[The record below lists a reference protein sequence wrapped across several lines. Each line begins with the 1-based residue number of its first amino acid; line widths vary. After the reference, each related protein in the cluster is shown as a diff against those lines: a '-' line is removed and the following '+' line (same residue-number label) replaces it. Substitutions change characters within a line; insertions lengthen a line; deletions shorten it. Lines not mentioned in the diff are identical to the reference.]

1 MFTVYIIKNNGG
13 KSYIGQTSDL
23 NSRLVMHN
31 DIDANKKKFHNT
43 TFGKGPWMIDYKKD
57 FLTRKEALQF
67 ERFLKTGLGREW
79 LERARPGE

>member
-31 DIDANKKKFHNT
+31 DTDINKKKFHNT
-43 TFGKGPWMIDYKKD
+43 TFGKGPWTIDYRKD
-57 FLTRKEALQF
+57 FLTRTEALQF

-79 LERARPGE
+79 LGRVRLGE